1 MRFTPDPAS
10 PDHLVRGY
18 GAEGIRINEHA
29 FSTAVLL
36 SAAAVTAEPAVH
48 SVADLNAELAARIKA
63 LHPEVVLIG
72 TGARQT
78 FPAAAFGAAFLAQGI
93 GFEVM
98 DTGAACRT
106 YNVLVGEQRQVVA
119 LLMR

>member
-1 MRFTPDPAS
+1 MRFTPDQAS
-10 PDHLVRGY
+10 PANLVRGY
-18 GAEGIRINEHA
+18 GVEGIRINEHA
-29 FSTAVLL
+29 FATTVLV
-36 SAAAVTAEPAVH
+36 SAATLLAEPAVH
-48 SVADLNAELAARIKA
+48 SVADLDAELAARIKA
-63 LHPEVVLIG
+63 LRPEVVLIG

-78 FPAAAFGAAFLAQGI
+78 FPAAVFGAVFLEAGI

-119 LLMR
+119 LLMV